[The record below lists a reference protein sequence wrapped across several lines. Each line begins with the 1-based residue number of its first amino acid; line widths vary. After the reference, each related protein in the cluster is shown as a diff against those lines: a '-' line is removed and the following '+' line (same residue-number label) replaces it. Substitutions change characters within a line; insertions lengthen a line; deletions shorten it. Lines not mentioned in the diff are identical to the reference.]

1 MKNFRLNL
9 ITRIIFISLTLL
21 LLFYLY
27 YNTTFLATL
36 IILSLILIYQIY
48 ALIRFIDTTNIE
60 LTRFLQSIQHSDF
73 SQTFSNKKMGGSF
86 EELNKAFNEVIEKF
100 QNTRSEKEEHY
111 RYLQTV
117 MQHVAIGL
125 ISFDREGKVEFIN
138 NNAKR
143 LLNVPHLTNIKKL
156 DKISEE
162 LTSKLL
168 SMKPGDKVTLKIADD
183 NELLQL
189 VINAV
194 EFKMRNQLYKLVSL
208 QNIQSELE
216 EKEMDAWQKL
226 IRVLTHEI
234 MNSVT
239 PISSLSSTVNQI
251 LSTCANSGSGIDKDS
266 IKDIN
271 NAVNTIHKRSEGLIH
286 FVDNYRNLTKI
297 PKPNFQIFQLKT
309 LLERVNKLMQ
319 HELIKNKIKLKISVD
334 PQTLE
339 LTADPEMVEQVLLN
353 LIINAMKALHETP
366 DPEIVIIAFINERGK
381 VAIRVIDNGPGI
393 SEDIQEK
400 IFIPFFSTKKD
411 GSGIGLS
418 LSRQILRAHGG
429 SIRVNSIPGKE
440 TVFTLRF

>member
-9 ITRIIFISLTLL
+9 IIRIVLIALSLM
-21 LLFYLY
+21 LLFFLY
-27 YNTTFLATL
+27 YNTDFIATL
-36 IILSLILIYQIY
+36 TILMLIIIYEIYSLIK
-48 ALIRFIDTTNIE
+48 FIDATNVE
-60 LTRFLQSIQHSDF
+60 LTRFFQSIKHSDF
-73 SQTFSNKKMGGSF
+73 SQTFANKSLGGTF
-86 EELNKAFNEVIEKF
+86 KELNNAFNDVIIKF

-117 MQHVAIGL
+117 MQHVGVGL
-125 ISFDREGKVEFIN
+125 ISYEPDGKVEFIN
-138 NNAKR
+138 KSAKR
-143 LLNVPHLTNIKKL
+143 ILGIPHLTNIKMLKR
-156 DKISEE
+156 ISGE
-162 LTSKLL
+162 LQNKLL
-168 SMKPGDKVTLKIADD
+168 NMHSGEKATIRIVDD

-189 VINAV
+189 VINV
-194 EFKMRNQLYKLVSL
+194 TEFKLRNQIFKLASL

-216 EKEMDAWQKL
+216 EKEMEAWQKL

-239 PISSLSSTVNQI
+239 PISSLSATVNQM
-251 LSTCANSGSGIDKDS
+251 LSKCVGDDKEIDADTIS
-266 IKDIN
+266 DVN

-297 PKPNFQIFQLKT
+297 PKPNFQIFPVHSLFD
-309 LLERVNKLMQ
+309 RIRKLME
-319 HELIKNKIKLKISVD
+319 HDLELNKIKLTTSID
-334 PQTLE
+334 PQSLE
-339 LTADPEMVEQVLLN
+339 VTADPEMIEQVLIN
-353 LIINAMKALHETP
+353 LIINAMKALQAIPNPQIYLTALI
-366 DPEIVIIAFINERGK
+366 DERGK
-381 VAIRVIDNGPGI
+381 AVMRVVDNGPGI

>member
-86 EELNKAFNEVIEKF
+86 EELNKAFNKVIEKF